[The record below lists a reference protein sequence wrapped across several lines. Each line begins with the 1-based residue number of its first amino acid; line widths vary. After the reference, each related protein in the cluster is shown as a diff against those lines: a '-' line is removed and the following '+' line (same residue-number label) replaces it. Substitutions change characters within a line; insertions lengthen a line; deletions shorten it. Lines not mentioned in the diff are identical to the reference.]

1 MPKVHRD
8 AHRIYCGMTQG
19 DLDCQP
25 LDPNSLR
32 VAKPEWLESC
42 HLKKLVL
49 QTCVCIC
56 FNLCCHLRDVTFV
69 THVSPSWIKTISV
82 KFNHNSAGIRE
93 GGSRIFWAFIAC
105 WELQMK
111 ASLRYPTL
119 NYFEQNDAFIKMLS
133 ILDVNTYVYTIL
145 NMNMYIWPT
154 HA

>member
-1 MPKVHRD
+1 MKYIFFKRCPKC
-8 AHRIYCGMTQG
+8 IGMHTAYTAGWHKVTLTVNRSTQTH
-19 DLDCQP
+19 
-25 LDPNSLR
+25 
-32 VAKPEWLESC
+32 LELLNLNDWKLVD
-42 HLKKLVL
+42 LKKLVF

-56 FNLCCHLRDVTFV
+56 LNLCCHLRDVTFV
-69 THVSPSWIKTISV
+69 THVLPSRIKTISV

-133 ILDVNTYVYTIL
+133 ILDVNT
-145 NMNMYIWPT
+145 
-154 HA
+154 